1 MPFTPRALS
10 LGNTLKETFTI
21 YGRYFVLFLSISA
34 IPYLVLLAL
43 QLGLLQLPIGRPN
56 ATGGLALAAG
66 FGTSFASLFASSIVT
81 AATTV
86 AVFDIYLDR
95 PPDLWEC
102 FSRLSGKAFRVV
114 YAAFLVE
121 LIVGVGT
128 LMCIVPGIYW
138 GGVYGVTIP
147 AVVLENLTAT
157 QALRRS
163 KGLTSG
169 SVGRIILSFFLTSI
183 LTGIMVGA
191 LNLGADA
198 LGFTSSPFPGLPS
211 DIPSKTVLSL
221 ITTALGGI
229 LFGPISAIAL
239 VLEYFDQRVRQ
250 ESFDIQQLK
259 ALMAAP
265 EQLASEAYA
274 GPIE

>member
-1 MPFTPRALS
+1 
-10 LGNTLKETFTI
+10 
-21 YGRYFVLFLSISA
+21 
-34 IPYLVLLAL
+34 
-43 QLGLLQLPIGRPN
+43 
-56 ATGGLALAAG
+56 
-66 FGTSFASLFASSIVT
+66 
-81 AATTV
+81 
-86 AVFDIYLDR
+86 
-95 PPDLWEC
+95 
-102 FSRLSGKAFRVV
+102 
-114 YAAFLVE
+114 
-121 LIVGVGT
+121 
-128 LMCIVPGIYW
+128 
-138 GGVYGVTIP
+138 
-147 AVVLENLTAT
+147 
-157 QALRRS
+157 
-163 KGLTSG
+163 
-169 SVGRIILSFFLTSI
+169 VGRIILSFFLTSI

-265 EQLASEAYA
+265 EQLAPEAYA